1 MLSLYK
7 LELKKI
13 MKRKDFL
20 CLMLFCLFPF
30 LYGIG
35 YYFKLDIVTISG
47 NEGMKLTGVDFINAM
62 YGLAKLTG
70 ISLILFIV
78 IGTTTLATEIEKGQ
92 MSLILSKGVEKSKLL
107 WVKMLSLLTIV
118 VLFTV
123 VYMISS
129 GFNYVLFISK
139 TNIGAE
145 VFFGENTVSLIAFL
159 VLSML
164 EMMVYISISFFIG
177 LKLSTYQTIFSTIA
191 IFVFTQ
197 ILNHTKTLK
206 YLSPSYL
213 GNLEMASIST
223 YGIGIF
229 ILLGYSLVIGLVTLR
244 KFKRMELK

>member
-1 MLSLYK
+1 MFSLYK
-7 LELKKI
+7 LEFKKI
-13 MKRKDFL
+13 IKRKDFL

-30 LYGIG
+30 LYGAG
-35 YYFKLDIVTISG
+35 YHFELDIITISK
-47 NEGMKLTGVDFINAM
+47 NEGIKLTGVDFVGAV
-62 YGLAKLTG
+62 YDLAKLTG

-123 VYMISS
+123 VYTISS
-129 GFNYVLFISK
+129 GLNYVFFISK
-139 TNIGAE
+139 TDIGAE
-145 VFFGENTVSLIAFL
+145 VFFGENTVDVTAFL

-164 EMMVYISISFFIG
+164 EMMVYISISFFMG